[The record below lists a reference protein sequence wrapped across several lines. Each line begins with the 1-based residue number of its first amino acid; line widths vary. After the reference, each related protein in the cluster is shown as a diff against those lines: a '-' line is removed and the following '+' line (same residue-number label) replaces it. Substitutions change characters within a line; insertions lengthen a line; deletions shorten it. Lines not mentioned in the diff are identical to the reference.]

1 MVSPIRVKTLARRL
15 ALLSAGLLLQSH
27 TLLAAEIA
35 ADAQMQARDLLTG
48 TVDGRPRIADRSPA
62 IANGWAQASVVDPQE
77 QARRLILGRPS
88 LGGVYETAGSAESQR
103 GHGYGDPQDSA
114 RRMILGA
121 GASSGAASASHTTV
135 SLTQDPFVM
144 RLGTQH
150 ATRDPSHRRQAK
162 ASAWALRRIAW
173 GG

>member
-1 MVSPIRVKTLARRL
+1 MDSPIRVKTLARRL

-27 TLLAAEIA
+27 TLFAAEIA

-48 TVDGRPRIADRSPA
+48 TVDGRPRIVDRSPA
-62 IANGWAQASVVDPQE
+62 ISSGEAQVFVADPQE
-77 QARRLILGRPS
+77 QARRLILGQTSVDGIPDKR
-88 LGGVYETAGSAESQR
+88 AASAESHR
-103 GHGYGDPQDSA
+103 VHGFGDPQESA

-121 GASSGAASASHTTV
+121 GASSGAASASHRTV
-135 SLTQDPFVM
+135 SLT
-144 RLGTQH
+144 H
-150 ATRDPSHRRQAK
+150 ATRDPSHRRQAE